1 MNSAEK
7 QEDSLLRVLRYSSFT
22 GDPATGNPAGVV
34 LDASGIDSKSRQELA
49 ARVGYSETAFAE
61 PLGQN
66 QWKLSYFSPEREVP
80 FCGHATLATAVAL
93 AEAEGTGTIAFHT
106 LAGTIPVTTERRS
119 DGIYARIDAPTGH
132 SSPATPDQ
140 LEKLL
145 AQLHWRR
152 DDLDEDLPAHIA
164 NAGNNHFVVAAN
176 SRARLARLEY
186 DFDGLKKLMQA
197 EDWISIQAIWKE
209 SDDLYHSR
217 NPFPVGGVVE
227 DPATGAAAA
236 AFGYYLHELGKIPQ
250 PRKISIV
257 QGEDMGRRSL
267 IEVDVTPEPK
277 VTISG
282 TAVRIP
288 FT

>member
-1 MNSAEK
+1 MNTTSEQK
-7 QEDSLLRVLRYSSFT
+7 RDLTRVLRYSSFT
-22 GDPATGNPAGVV
+22 RDPATGNPAGVV
-34 LDASGIDSKSRQELA
+34 LDASDIDAKSRQEIA
-49 ARVGYSETAFAE
+49 AQVGYSETAFAE

-66 QWKLSYFSPEREVP
+66 QWKLRYFSPEREVP

-119 DGIYARIDAPTGH
+119 DGIYARIDAPAGH
-132 SSPATPDQ
+132 SRPATSDQ

-145 AQLHWRR
+145 AQLRWRR

-186 DFDGLKKLMQA
+186 DFDGLKELMQD
-197 EDWISIQAIWKE
+197 EGWISIQAIWKE

-236 AFGYYLHELGKIPQ
+236 AFGYYLHELGKIPR

-267 IEVDVTPEPK
+267 IEVDISPARE

-282 TAVRIP
+282 TAVRL
-288 FT
+288 T